1 MRMSI
6 ATASLAALFFALA
19 LTVAASPQLAAQQ
32 PVPPAA
38 APAPTATPTTDRVP
52 VPAPTATALSYYRTG
67 NVLWVAETIWI
78 LAVPALI
85 LLTGVSARLRT
96 SARRV
101 GRRWLLAAILYI
113 AAYLLLDYS
122 LNLPVAF
129 YRDFVRE
136 HAYGLSNQ
144 TLAKWARDAATNL
157 AVTIVFGAL
166 VLPIPYL
173 LLRRSPRRWWLY
185 SGLAALPVLVFV
197 VFVTPIWVEP
207 LFNRFGPMKNKVLET
222 SILAL
227 AERSGIE
234 GARVYEVDKSVDT
247 KTLNAYVTGVGSTKR
262 IVLWD
267 TIIKKLPPEELLFV
281 MGHEMGHYVLHHVLY
296 IVLGLAALVML
307 SLYVVHRT
315 AHWLIGRFRDRF
327 GFDELSDIASLP
339 LLLLLLQATLL
350 AAAPVYLALSRH
362 LEHEADRFGLELTQN
377 SRAAALAFVKL
388 QEEDLAVP
396 RPGLLFVLW
405 RAGHPAL
412 GERIDFAN
420 DYRPWERGEALRYGE
435 LFIGGHHRR

>member
-1 MRMSI
+1 M
-6 ATASLAALFFALA
+6 LALA
-19 LTVAASPQLAAQQ
+19 IAASPRLAAQQ
-32 PVPPAA
+32 PIPQTPT
-38 APAPTATPTTDRVP
+38 PAPTARPTADRVP
-52 VPAPTATALSYYRTG
+52 VPEPTAKAVSYYRSG
-67 NVLWVAETIWI
+67 NVLWVVETIWA

-96 SARRV
+96 TARRV
-101 GRRWLLAAILYI
+101 GRRWLLAAVLYI
-113 AAYLLLDYS
+113 AVYLLLDYL

-129 YRDFVRE
+129 YRDFARE

-157 AVTIVFGAL
+157 AVTIVLGAL

-197 VFVTPIWVEP
+197 VFVTPIWIEP
-207 LFNRFGPMKNKVLET
+207 LFNRFGPMQNKVLET

-227 AERSGIE
+227 AERSGID

-267 TIIKKLPPEELLFV
+267 TIIKKLSPEELLFV

-296 IVLGLAALVML
+296 TVLGLAALIML

-315 AHWLIGRFRDRF
+315 ADWLIERFRDRF
-327 GFDELSDIASLP
+327 GFEQLSDIASLP

-405 RAGHPAL
+405 RAGHPPL

-420 DYRPWERGEALRYGE
+420 EYRPWERAEALRYGD
-435 LFIGGHHRR
+435 LFLGGHHRR